1 MFGRFL
7 KACRNFS
14 FWTLPPVPDMAALA
28 AAWSWPTVASEA
40 PQDLQVT
47 IEELVAFSG
56 AAKSLAPHTAQA
68 SIFGEFIGE
77 RSRRNREI
85 NIQKFS
91 SGESVSWIRQ
101 SPTRNQ

>member
-1 MFGRFL
+1 
-7 KACRNFS
+7 
-14 FWTLPPVPDMAALA
+14 
-28 AAWSWPTVASEA
+28 
-40 PQDLQVT
+40 
-47 IEELVAFSG
+47 VAFSG

-91 SGESVSWIRQ
+91 SGESVSRIRQ